1 MLREKLAVPV
11 VAMLSIV
18 LLNQQLG
25 IPVIPPMYI
34 WRVEMKRKGIPSIT
48 RDFDV
53 LSAEHAWSKVRE
65 TALFTTLQKEGSLFG
80 ARCFSAPQW
89 LLVAVL
95 IAVHL

>member
-1 MLREKLAVPV
+1 MLREKLTVPV

-25 IPVIPPMYI
+25 IPVIPSMYI
-34 WRVEMKRKGIPSIT
+34 WRVQMKRKGIPSIT

-53 LSAEHAWSKVRE
+53 LNMLGQRFGRPHFLAPSKRKVHCLVR
-65 TALFTTLQKEGSLFG
+65 GV
-80 ARCFSAPQW
+80 FSAPQW
-89 LLVAVL
+89 LLVAVS